1 MAENNPIK
9 KDTQEEVENKIN
21 EEKKIKEK
29 TDSVKKGNKI
39 TKQDI
44 IASLAEMKLIELNE
58 LVKAIEEHFN
68 VTASAPVMM
77 QAASQGDGNVVPTEV
92 NVILTKL
99 GDSKIAVIK
108 AVAEITEKPL
118 MEAKKLVEGENPV
131 IKEKV
136 KPEEAEKIKEKL
148 VAAGAGVEIK

>member
-9 KDTQEEVENKIN
+9 KDTQEEIENKIN
-21 EEKKIKEK
+21 EEK

-77 QAASQGDGNVVPTEV
+77 QAASQGDGNVAPTEEEEV